1 MEAATVVS
9 WFGAYVVL
17 VFCCICFANGVY
29 FLAEL
34 IEEHT
39 ALTKRVLSTTI
50 RLELVLHVLLLVV
63 DRGPWLPLLVGAAA
77 HASYLQL
84 LPCFPFIPL
93 PSPAG
98 FLSFGL
104 LLSSQGL
111 WLRHFWPSPYSAA
124 RILGFCLVVVWL
136 VPLTVLLSLSAN
148 ESVLPGGPGSVPV
161 GSGSAGSQRKRRS
174 DKNMLLR
181 LVDLTHLRRD

>member
-1 MEAATVVS
+1 MHTICAA
-9 WFGAYVVL
+9 
-17 VFCCICFANGVY
+17 ANGVY

-98 FLSFGL
+98 FLSFG
-104 LLSSQGL
+104 QA
-111 WLRHFWPSPYSAA
+111 PQP
-124 RILGFCLVVVWL
+124 
-136 VPLTVLLSLSAN
+136 VPPL
-148 ESVLPGGPGSVPV
+148 
-161 GSGSAGSQRKRRS
+161 
-174 DKNMLLR
+174 
-181 LVDLTHLRRD
+181 